1 MIVAVQREIEGK
13 GIPTVLI
20 TVVPAESRA
29 MRPPRAVCPTG
40 HSLGR
45 VLGSAGERDTQ
56 RRVLTQALRQ
66 FQTLQVP
73 GSIVEFNP

>member
-1 MIVAVQREIEGK
+1 M
-13 GIPTVLI
+13 LI

-40 HSLGR
+40 NTLGR
-45 VLGSAGERDTQ
+45 VLGSAGESDKQ

-66 FQTLQVP
+66 FETLQLP
-73 GSIVEFNP
+73 GSIIDFQP